1 MTITFH
7 PDGRVEGSGAANFGS
22 SGNIIQTV
30 IGANGGGSGSS
41 ITITSQSASSPTY
54 LDSSCI
60 VTITPQRANSKILIT
75 WSAQIRL
82 NPSSMAYFGAYYSPN
97 SNMSSP
103 TIVEKYRG
111 NNFNE
116 TYRTV
121 NNSNYNNYMFEAW
134 SRTAWDETITNTNT
148 RYYNVGAYKSAG
160 DVYYGDHGT
169 ALQLMAQ
176 EIAA

>member
-1 MTITFH
+1 MSITFH
-7 PDGRVEGSGAANFGS
+7 ADGRVTGNSAGNFGS
-22 SGNIIQTV
+22 TGQIIQTV

-41 ITITSQSASSPTY
+41 IAVTSSSASSPMF
-54 LDSSCI
+54 LDSSCK
-60 VTITPQRANSKILIT
+60 VTITPKRSDSKILLT

-82 NPSSMAYFGAYYSPN
+82 NPSSMCYFGVYYSSN

-103 TIVEKYRG
+103 SFVEQYKGSY
-111 NNFNE
+111 FNE

-121 NNSNYNNYMFEAW
+121 NSSHYMFQAW
-134 SRTAWDETITNTNT
+134 SRVAWDETITNTNT

-160 DVYYGDHGT
+160 DAYYGDHGT

-176 EIAA
+176 EVAA

>member
-1 MTITFH
+1 MSITFH
-7 PDGRVEGSGAANFGS
+7 ADGRVTGNSAGNFGS
-22 SGNIIQTV
+22 TGQIIQTV

-41 ITITSQSASSPTY
+41 IAVTSSSASSPMF
-54 LDSSCI
+54 LDSNCI
-60 VTITPQRANSKILIT
+60 VTITPKRSDSKILLT

-82 NPSSMAYFGAYYSPN
+82 NPSSMCYFGVYYSSN

-103 TIVEKYRG
+103 SFVEQYRG
-111 NNFNE
+111 AYFNE

-121 NNSNYNNYMFEAW
+121 NSSHYMFQAW
-134 SRTAWDETITNTNT
+134 SRVAWDETITNTNT

-160 DVYYGDHGT
+160 DAYYGDHGT

-176 EIAA
+176 EVAA